1 MAELTR
7 RVRRRSGQGHTA
19 LPRPR
24 DLLEMRQSVA
34 WAFPRVRVMRG
45 ETEKAQAEKAEGELG
60 Q

>member
-1 MAELTR
+1 M
-7 RVRRRSGQGHTA
+7 RRRSGQGHTA

-45 ETEKAQAEKAEGELG
+45 EAEKAQAEKAEGELG